1 MIKNKNEI
9 IDKIVFEKRNL
20 TNDLSQEEK
29 KEIDIYFEELLKE
42 LSPALDIFDMMSTDE
57 TVLENITDA
66 FKQEIKEQQWLEKL
80 SKTFYDQEDI
90 QALIKTRL
98 E

>member
-1 MIKNKNEI
+1 MTKNKV
-9 IDKIVFEKRNL
+9 IDQIVFEKRSL
-20 TNDLSQEEK
+20 TADLSEDEK
-29 KEIDIYFEELLKE
+29 KEIDIYFEQLLNE
-42 LSPALDIFDMMSTDE
+42 LSPALNVFDKISSDQE
-57 TVLENITDA
+57 VLSGITEA

-90 QALIKTRL
+90 QAQMKTKQ

>member
-1 MIKNKNEI
+1 MTKNKV
-9 IDKIVFEKRNL
+9 IDQIVFEKRNL
-20 TNDLSQEEK
+20 TADLSEDEK
-29 KEIDIYFEELLKE
+29 KEIDIYFEQLLNE
-42 LSPALDIFDMMSTDE
+42 LSPALNIFDKISSDQE
-57 TVLENITDA
+57 VLNGITEA

-90 QALIKTRL
+90 QAQMKTKQ

>member
-1 MIKNKNEI
+1 MTKNKV
-9 IDKIVFEKRNL
+9 IDQIVFEKRNL
-20 TNDLSQEEK
+20 TADLSEDEK
-29 KEIDIYFEELLKE
+29 KEIDIYFEQLLNE
-42 LSPALDIFDMMSTDE
+42 LSPALNIFDKISSDQE
-57 TVLENITDA
+57 VLNGITEA

-90 QALIKTRL
+90 QAQMKMKQ

>member
-1 MIKNKNEI
+1 MTKNKV
-9 IDKIVFEKRNL
+9 IDQIVFEKRSL
-20 TNDLSQEEK
+20 TADLSEDEK
-29 KEIDIYFEELLKE
+29 KEIDIYFEQLLNE
-42 LSPALDIFDMMSTDE
+42 LSPALNIFDKISSDQE
-57 TVLENITDA
+57 VLSGITEA

-90 QALIKTRL
+90 QAQMKTKQ